1 MRWHI
6 LIVAKNS
13 AFPLLSG
20 EADARTA
27 GSVQSP
33 KNARS
38 NAGAVDQGGTGNEV
52 RG

>member
-13 AFPLLSG
+13 EFPRLSR
-20 EADARTA
+20 EAETA
-27 GSVQSP
+27 AASLRSP

-38 NAGAVDQGGTGNEV
+38 AGAVDQGGTGNEV

>member
-6 LIVAKNS
+6 LIVARNS
-13 AFPLLSG
+13 SFPRLSG

-38 NAGAVDQGGTGNEV
+38 AGAVDQGGTGNEV